1 MASDIDSAARETYK
15 ENYGVTPLGDITK
28 IDPVNVANYDIL
40 TCGTPCFIAGTRVTN
55 DGYKNIEDVVL
66 EDRLLT
72 HTGKFQKIKSTKKGI
87 LW

>member
-40 TCGTPCFIAGTRVTN
+40 TCGIPCFIAGTR
-55 DGYKNIEDVVL
+55 
-66 EDRLLT
+66 
-72 HTGKFQKIKSTKKGI
+72 
-87 LW
+87 